1 MVVYPEGH
9 RYTGEGSLPVKT
21 GVLEVA
27 WNLKVPCQC
36 VLSKNKEF
44 ILNEKKLSFNYDV
57 DIYTSISEV
66 LHPENYQTKEEWFDA
81 FRSTWDKTL
90 KDVFESKEFIECGL
104 PLPGI
109 PESETHTYPTNNKR
123 VLILLSAFVAII
135 AVIYGIGKLVI

>member
-1 MVVYPEGH
+1 M
-9 RYTGEGSLPVKT
+9 GSLPIKT

-36 VLSKNKEF
+36 VLSKNKEL

-66 LHPENYQTKEEWFDA
+66 LHPENYETKEEWFKA
-81 FRSTWDKTL
+81 VQETWDKTL
-90 KDVFESKEFIECGL
+90 KDVNESTEYIACGL

-109 PESETHTYPTNNKR
+109 TPEMIHSYPPNNRR
-123 VLILLSAFVAII
+123 VIALFSVVVALVA
-135 AVIYGIGKLVI
+135 AVYGIIELVK